1 MFVGFLCT
9 AFDAAIV
16 QKSRRRVEGCDRI
29 RIARKSHT
37 YHTTSCKE
45 RILIQVHIKTKT
57 HDDVDYL

>member
-45 RILIQVHIKTKT
+45 RILIQVHI
-57 HDDVDYL
+57 